1 MISTIIAFL
10 SLTDFILR
18 DIPRAISA
26 TAVAEDAIKLI
37 VVSIGVKISIFKNEN
52 IKAKMTDNINGL

>member
-1 MISTIIAFL
+1 MINTITVFF

-52 IKAKMTDNINGL
+52 IKAKITDNINGL

>member
-1 MISTIIAFL
+1 MIAFL
-10 SLTDFILR
+10 LLTDFILR

-52 IKAKMTDNINGL
+52 IKAKITDNINGL